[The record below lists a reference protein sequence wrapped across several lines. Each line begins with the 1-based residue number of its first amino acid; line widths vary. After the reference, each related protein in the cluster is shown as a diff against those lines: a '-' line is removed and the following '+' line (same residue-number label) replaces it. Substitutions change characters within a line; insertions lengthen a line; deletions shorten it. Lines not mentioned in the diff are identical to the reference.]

1 MTLNLTYDLEQNFLG
16 GADCWRGEKRYA
28 FCFFVN
34 RLINKN
40 FRGYTDSIQYA
51 IFDAK
56 L

>member
-1 MTLNLTYDLEQNFLG
+1 MTLSKISPEVRIAG
-16 GADCWRGEKRYA
+16 VGEKRYA

-40 FRGYTDSIQYA
+40 FRGYTDSIYNMPYLTPN
-51 IFDAK
+51 FDD